1 MTKFLTFFFVIGV
14 LLSVKVE
21 ASPVFDRAVALYNA
35 GQYDSTIIVVR
46 AFLKTNGK
54 DSETEVLVP
63 LVCEAL
69 VRMNDYASV
78 ERLFSMF
85 QQKYQ
90 KSAYLPR
97 MWYLKGIADAK
108 LKKYPDAVTSFQA
121 AINGGLSSVMFSQVI
136 NNVELLGANMSV
148 DELSGLVSDNGS
160 SEVQEIV
167 RYFEIV
173 KLVGV
178 GQFGKAQAQADAFKA
193 VFSRSRFESS
203 IRDLIARAKEQER
216 TSMLVGILAPLT
228 GETGELGKRVV
239 DGAQLAFELYSG
251 QSGQMIKPVV
261 CDTKGSM
268 MENARKTK
276 ELIEV
281 HKVPVILGPVLS
293 QDAIVSA
300 SMVMGKNTTM
310 LTPTAT
316 EEGIAQLG
324 DNIYQMNVSIGTLA
338 RKIASYAMDNLNMRE
353 FAILAPSTEYGI
365 TMANSFK
372 DELKKKNIEVVAEEY
387 FEEGANDFGAQFGS
401 LRNKLLQKYFE
412 RQAAEKGSV
421 YKGIVSRNDSIK
433 YKDTSLTVNGL
444 FMPAESDD
452 IVMLAPQVAFNRI
465 KTQIL
470 GSNGWQSKKVLQ
482 DGSTYV
488 QGALISA
495 TVEPDQNSKEWL
507 DFKTAFKHR
516 FRYDADRIC
525 ALGYDAANLIIN
537 AVRMTGSG
545 SSSRIADALQKV
557 QSYQGL
563 SGVVSFDQAN
573 NGGANTEA
581 AILKITANGFVRVQ

>member
-1 MTKFLTFFFVIGV
+1 MQIGV
-14 LLSVKVE
+14 
-21 ASPVFDRAVALYNA
+21 
-35 GQYDSTIIVVR
+35 
-46 AFLKTNGK
+46 
-54 DSETEVLVP
+54 
-63 LVCEAL
+63 
-69 VRMNDYASV
+69 
-78 ERLFSMF
+78 
-85 QQKYQ
+85 
-90 KSAYLPR
+90 
-97 MWYLKGIADAK
+97 
-108 LKKYPDAVTSFQA
+108 
-121 AINGGLSSVMFSQVI
+121 
-136 NNVELLGANMSV
+136 
-148 DELSGLVSDNGS
+148 
-160 SEVQEIV
+160 
-167 RYFEIV
+167 
-173 KLVGV
+173 
-178 GQFGKAQAQADAFKA
+178 
-193 VFSRSRFESS
+193 
-203 IRDLIARAKEQER
+203 
-216 TSMLVGILAPLT
+216 LAPLT
-228 GETGELGKRVV
+228 GETGELGKRIV

-251 QSGQMIKPVV
+251 QSGQMIKPVI

-268 MENARKTK
+268 IENARKTK

-281 HKVPVILGPVLS
+281 HKVPVIIGPVLS

-300 SMVMGKNTTM
+300 SMVIGKNITM

-338 RKIASYAMDNLNMRE
+338 RKIASYAMNNLNMKE

-372 DELKKKNIEVVAEEY
+372 DELAKKNIEVVAEEY

-401 LRNKLLQKYFE
+401 LRNKLLHKYFE
-412 RQAAEKGSV
+412 RQAIEKGTV
-421 YKGIVSRNDSIK
+421 YKGTVSRNDSIK

-444 FMPAESDD
+444 FIPAESDD
-452 IVMLAPQVAFNRI
+452 VVMLVPQVAFNRI

-495 TVEPDQNSKEWL
+495 TIEPDQNSKEWI
-507 DFKTAFKHR
+507 DFKASFKRR

-525 ALGYDAANLIIN
+525 ALGFDAANLIIN

-545 SSSRIADALQKV
+545 NSSQITNTLQKIKG
-557 QSYQGL
+557 YQGL

-573 NGGANTEA
+573 NGGANAEA
-581 AILKITANGFVRVQ
+581 AIMKITPNGFVRGQ

>member
-1 MTKFLTFFFVIGV
+1 MKKLCTFLFSIVTFFTINVD
-14 LLSVKVE
+14 
-21 ASPVFDRAVALYNA
+21 ASPVFDRAVSFYKE
-35 GQYDSTIIVVR
+35 GQYDSAIIVVR

-54 DSETEVLVP
+54 DGETEVLVP
-63 LVCEAL
+63 LICEAL
-69 VRMNDYASV
+69 VRKNDFTSV

-85 QQKYQ
+85 RQKYQ

-108 LKKYPDAVTSFQA
+108 LKKYSDAVTSFQNA
-121 AINGGLSSVMFSQVI
+121 MDGGLSSVMITQTI

-148 DELSGLVSDNGS
+148 DELGGLVSDSGVND
-160 SEVQEIV
+160 VQEII

-173 KLVGV
+173 KLIGV
-178 GQFGKAQAQADAFKA
+178 GQFGKAQVQADAFRA
-193 VFSRSRFESS
+193 VFPRSRFESS
-203 IRDLIARAKEQER
+203 VRDLIVRAKEQER
-216 TSMLVGILAPLT
+216 TSLQIGVLAPLT
-228 GETGELGKRVV
+228 GETGEVGKRIVN
-239 DGAQLAFELYSG
+239 GAQLAFELYSG
-251 QSGQMIKPVV
+251 QSGQMIKPVI
-261 CDTKGSM
+261 CDTRGSM
-268 MENARKTK
+268 IENARKTK

-300 SMVMGKNTTM
+300 SMVIGKNTTM

-324 DNIYQMNVSIGTLA
+324 DNVYQMNVSIGTLA
-338 RKIASYAMDNLNMRE
+338 RKIASYAMNNLNMRE
-353 FAILAPSTEYGI
+353 FAILAPSTEYGL
-365 TMANSFK
+365 TMATSFK
-372 DELKKKNIEVVAEEY
+372 DELRKKNIEVIAEEY

-412 RQAAEKGSV
+412 RQAMEKGTV
-421 YKGIVSRNDSIK
+421 YKGTVSKNDSIK

-444 FMPAESDD
+444 FIPAESDD
-452 IVMLAPQVAFNRI
+452 VVMLAPQVAFNRI

-495 TVEPDQNSKEWL
+495 TVEPDQNSKDWI
-507 DFKTAFKHR
+507 DFKASFKSR
-516 FRYDADRIC
+516 FKYDADRIC
-525 ALGYDAANLIIN
+525 ALGFDAANLIIN

-545 SSSRIADALQKV
+545 NSSRITDALQKV
-557 QSYQGL
+557 KGYQGL

-573 NGGANTEA
+573 NGGANAEA
-581 AILKITANGFVRVQ
+581 AIMKITPNGFVRVQ

>member
-1 MTKFLTFFFVIGV
+1 MKKLFAILFTAVALLTVNV
-14 LLSVKVE
+14 D
-21 ASPVFDRAVALYNA
+21 ASPVFDRAVSFYKA
-35 GQYDSTIIVVR
+35 GQYDSTIVIVR

-54 DSETEVLVP
+54 DAETEVLVP

-69 VRMNDYASV
+69 ARKNDFSSV
-78 ERLFSMF
+78 ERLFTMF
-85 QQKYQ
+85 NQKYQ

-108 LKKYPDAVTSFQA
+108 LKKYPDAVSSFQA
-121 AINGGLSSVMFSQVI
+121 AINGGLSSVMILQVI
-136 NNVELLGANMSV
+136 NNVELLGANMGV
-148 DELSGLVSDNGS
+148 DELSGLISESGS
-160 SEVQEIV
+160 SEVQEII

-178 GQFGKAQAQADAFKA
+178 GQFGKAQTQADTFKA
-193 VFSRSRFESS
+193 VFPRSRFESS
-203 IRDLIARAKEQER
+203 VRDLIARAKEQER
-216 TSMLVGILAPLT
+216 SSLLVGVLAPLT
-228 GETGELGKRVV
+228 GETGEVGKRVA
-239 DGAQLAFELYSG
+239 DGARLAFELYNG
-251 QSGQMIKPVV
+251 QSGQMIKPVI

-300 SMVMGKNTTM
+300 SMVIGKNTTM

-338 RKIASYAMDNLNMRE
+338 RKVASYAMNNLNMKE

-372 DELKKKNIEVVAEEY
+372 DELKKKNIEVIAEEY

-412 RQAAEKGSV
+412 RQAIDKGTF
-421 YKGIVSRNDSIK
+421 YKGAVSRNDSIK

-444 FMPAESDD
+444 FIPAESDD
-452 IVMLAPQVAFNRI
+452 VVMLAPQVAFNRI

-495 TVEPDQNSKEWL
+495 TIEPDQNSKEWL
-507 DFKTAFKHR
+507 DFKASFRSRFK
-516 FRYDADRIC
+516 YDADRIC

-557 QSYQGL
+557 QGYQGL

-573 NGGANTEA
+573 NGGANAEA
-581 AILKITANGFVRVQ
+581 AIMKITPNGFVRVQ

>member
-1 MTKFLTFFFVIGV
+1 MKKLVVFLFVTV
-14 LLSVKVE
+14 SLLAVNAD
-21 ASPVFDRAVALYNA
+21 ASLVFDRAVSFYKS
-35 GQYDSTIIVVR
+35 GQYDSTIVIVR

-54 DSETEVLVP
+54 DAEAEVLVP

-69 VRMNDYASV
+69 VRKNDFSSV
-78 ERLFSMF
+78 ERLFTMF
-85 QQKYQ
+85 RQKYQ

-97 MWYLKGIADAK
+97 MWYLKGIADSK
-108 LKKYPDAVTSFQA
+108 LKRYSDAITSFQA
-121 AINGGLSSVMFSQVI
+121 AATGGLSSVMMLQVI

-148 DELSGLVSDNGS
+148 DDLSGLIAESGS

-178 GQFGKAQAQADAFKA
+178 GQFGKAQVQADKFRE
-193 VFSRSRFESS
+193 VFPRSRFESS
-203 IRDLIARAKEQER
+203 VRDLIVRAKEQER
-216 TSMLVGILAPLT
+216 TSLQVGVLAPLT
-228 GETGELGKRVV
+228 GETGEVGKRVV

-251 QSGQMIKPVV
+251 QSGQMIKPVI

-300 SMVMGKNTTM
+300 SMVIGKNTTM

-324 DNIYQMNVSIGTLA
+324 DNVYQMNVSIGTLA
-338 RKIASYAMDNLNMRE
+338 RKIAAYAMNNLNMKE

-387 FEEGANDFGAQFGS
+387 FEEGANDFSAQFGT

-412 RQAAEKGSV
+412 RQSIEKGSV
-421 YKGIVSRNDSIK
+421 YKGIVSRNDSIR

-444 FMPAESDD
+444 FIPAESDD
-452 IVMLAPQVAFNRI
+452 VVMLAPQVAFNRI

-495 TVEPDQNSKEWL
+495 TIEPDQNSKEWL
-507 DFKTAFKHR
+507 DFKASFKSR

-537 AVRMTGSG
+537 AVRTTGG
-545 SSSRIADALQKV
+545 GNSSRLADALQKV
-557 QSYQGL
+557 QGYQGL

-573 NGGANTEA
+573 NGGANAEA
-581 AILKITANGFVRVQ
+581 AIMKITPNGFIRVQ